1 MNSEKVPV
9 VCAKRTLAR
18 LMCRILPGF
27 PFLAEAADGFAQAHS
42 ERGDSFETLLRALWE
57 LSVALATDFGE
68 EKFRVSE
75 DAGERIVE
83 FVAEHFAEV
92 FFVERAWRV
101 RNFLRFGG
109 LGIGYRWPRQIGFL
123 QTSFDEV
130 ESKLQTT
137 GRADNEIRQSGG
149 HERGHFSLALCITN
163 DDNGRVKN

>member
-1 MNSEKVPV
+1 VLCLRKANVGPANVPDF
-9 VCAKRTLAR
+9 AG
-18 LMCRILPGF
+18 I

-83 FVAEHFAEV
+83 FVAENFAEV

-101 RNFLRFGG
+101 RSFLRFGG

-123 QTSFDEV
+123 QTS
-130 ESKLQTT
+130 STRS
-137 GRADNEIRQSGG
+137 RASSDNRQSGQRNPPVRRPRARPFLPG
-149 HERGHFSLALCITN
+149 VVHHQ
-163 DDNGRVKN
+163 